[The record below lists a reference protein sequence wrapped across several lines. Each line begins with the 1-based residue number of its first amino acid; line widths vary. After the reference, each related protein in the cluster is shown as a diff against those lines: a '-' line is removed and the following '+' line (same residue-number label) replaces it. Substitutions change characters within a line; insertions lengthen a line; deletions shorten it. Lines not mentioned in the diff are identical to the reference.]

1 MTILS
6 PPKLLIRLLV
16 AWSLSLAL
24 ISCGIRRPFDSLLT
38 SAADEYQA
46 GLRQGRHYLGK
57 REHSRALGEFIKAG
71 KLRPEQAEPLLGR
84 AKALFYLERSAE
96 VLPLCAELSG
106 KAADGF
112 TGLGF
117 CWGARLEISGNT
129 PESRRQVRE
138 EIDKLLEQ
146 PEPSAELL
154 FSAYQGYYDLH
165 DKEKSVSLIL
175 RLAEMA
181 ADSSL
186 AEDIA
191 SSLFAEIVGTE
202 PQSAARLKLA
212 DSYIRNFPDEHM
224 ADQAAAVVLRDL
236 AAKPASG
243 ADYWRIARTVLR
255 ERETKPLINGAV
267 AYWLIE
273 HDTGYDHAIRLLQK
287 NLQGLPA
294 RQAEAP
300 ADFDQALWRRRITR
314 EGFLYQYLLGRAW
327 LGQGHPAKARAI
339 LEKVVLAQKNWP
351 GAYHF
356 LGMIAVAAGRD
367 DEAIEYFRAAL
378 ARGGVRPETG
388 TELRR
393 LLADGYG
400 FTGEPRDYFQTRS
413 AGPKFRDVTEMAGL
427 GGVKATRVAWG
438 DYDQDG
444 DDDLLLDGRRLFT
457 NRAPDGFTAAGAP
470 LIPVGRGANGGVWG
484 DYDND
489 GFPDLFVTSHQGN
502 YLLHNEGGTQ
512 LTGSGAWSAAAGG
525 LPAGSEAAAW
535 GDVNNDGYL
544 DLYVANY
551 EHGKVLRGQCGQ
563 DQFYL
568 NHGGGDFAESRVA
581 AGLVSEEAMCGRGV
595 TWSDLNGDGRQD
607 IMVSN
612 YRLDPNFLWLNQ
624 GNGSLIDAAEAAGV
638 RGHEVGGAYGH
649 SIGSVSGDLDGD
661 GDFDLY
667 TSNLAHPRYIEFSDL
682 SMVLL
687 NNGERS
693 PRFVDR
699 FLESGI
705 DFDETSSDP
714 LLFDVDND
722 GDLDLFVTSIYPKR
736 SSHLYL
742 NDGKASFTDQTWLAG
757 AEVLN
762 GWGAAWADYDGDGY
776 LDLLV
781 ASSEGVRLLHN
792 EGGNHNWLAIKIDD
806 RHCNRFGVGSRVTIN
821 YGQESQVRE
830 ITAGRGTGSQDSL
843 TAHFG
848 LGNYS
853 GPVSV
858 QVKTLCGETIR
869 RQIPELNRIVLFAVE
884 LE

>member
-1 MTILS
+1 
-6 PPKLLIRLLV
+6 
-16 AWSLSLAL
+16 
-24 ISCGIRRPFDSLLT
+24 
-38 SAADEYQA
+38 
-46 GLRQGRHYLGK
+46 
-57 REHSRALGEFIKAG
+57 
-71 KLRPEQAEPLLGR
+71 
-84 AKALFYLERSAE
+84 
-96 VLPLCAELSG
+96 
-106 KAADGF
+106 
-112 TGLGF
+112 
-117 CWGARLEISGNT
+117 
-129 PESRRQVRE
+129 
-138 EIDKLLEQ
+138 
-146 PEPSAELL
+146 
-154 FSAYQGYYDLH
+154 
-165 DKEKSVSLIL
+165 
-175 RLAEMA
+175 
-181 ADSSL
+181 
-186 AEDIA
+186 
-191 SSLFAEIVGTE
+191 
-202 PQSAARLKLA
+202 
-212 DSYIRNFPDEHM
+212 
-224 ADQAAAVVLRDL
+224 
-236 AAKPASG
+236 
-243 ADYWRIARTVLR
+243 
-255 ERETKPLINGAV
+255 
-267 AYWLIE
+267 
-273 HDTGYDHAIRLLQK
+273 
-287 NLQGLPA
+287 
-294 RQAEAP
+294 
-300 ADFDQALWRRRITR
+300 
-314 EGFLYQYLLGRAW
+314 
-327 LGQGHPAKARAI
+327 
-339 LEKVVLAQKNWP
+339 
-351 GAYHF
+351 
-356 LGMIAVAAGRD
+356 
-367 DEAIEYFRAAL
+367 
-378 ARGGVRPETG
+378 
-388 TELRR
+388 
-393 LLADGYG
+393 
-400 FTGEPRDYFQTRS
+400 
-413 AGPKFRDVTEMAGL
+413 
-427 GGVKATRVAWG
+427 
-438 DYDQDG
+438 
-444 DDDLLLDGRRLFT
+444 
-457 NRAPDGFTAAGAP
+457 
-470 LIPVGRGANGGVWG
+470 
-484 DYDND
+484 
-489 GFPDLFVTSHQGN
+489 
-502 YLLHNEGGTQ
+502 
-512 LTGSGAWSAAAGG
+512 
-525 LPAGSEAAAW
+525 
-535 GDVNNDGYL
+535 
-544 DLYVANY
+544 
-551 EHGKVLRGQCGQ
+551 
-563 DQFYL
+563 
-568 NHGGGDFAESRVA
+568 
-581 AGLVSEEAMCGRGV
+581 
-595 TWSDLNGDGRQD
+595 
-607 IMVSN
+607 MVSN